1 MAEEKQERAAKAEV
15 PAGPEEST
23 EQAASQRESFSTLVS
38 GAGASQVGPEPS
50 LVSAAPPPRP
60 FVFPPAKKPERLRPS
75 AHARG
80 IHLAEDFEDDTPTSR
95 PVLLAEQIG
104 PHPPS
109 SAGSV
114 RLSLTG
120 TGRNLRGVRVALLDI
135 DPTRTD
141 ALATALRLRQAE
153 VHVTS
158 FEGDRVHIR
167 LLRKFAP
174 HALLIDEGVL
184 GSVGKKVIERLRCD
198 PFLSHMQLFPLRFE
212 RMYNRRVGVASIE
225 TVRECLEPLGRAES
239 ELLARLGPHVEV
251 EFELDQFPPH
261 RLLRMLATRAAPTTI
276 QCTREKEMLRWTVV
290 RGRTGHAELYRLG
303 VDVPQRLTAD
313 EALDWF
319 LGHQNCHVV
328 LTQPTEFDDKTGRE
342 VIPMVERQESGLWE
356 APEPKRG
363 RASKRDPDSLSP
375 QLLGYSDPDAQ
386 RSRFFASRFFSMK
399 GRESSG
405 LGEAGL
411 ASTWLGSSSSK
422 WVFGAALGAAA
433 AFAWS
438 GMPGASENTK
448 PGAEPVRVDADTLAQ
463 AAEGAPPSAPVN
475 DPEATVEDPE
485 RAGVTAPKA
494 DPAPSAE
501 PAPPAAPQAETKEP
515 PGALLVREG
524 AGLFAVPSQKL
535 ASCET
540 LGRDVKIPSSVT
552 SPAQVARLS
561 AQHFRA
567 AQKLLVLGRTK
578 EAHADLCRAALLD
591 PAGPG
596 ALVLV
601 QYLLAER
608 DYEQALR
615 WMKDARAA
623 RPGELEVEELWGD
636 VLHQAGHPEE
646 ALGVW
651 LSALGMERD
660 QTEKRAAVARR
671 WAAHGAKSLSGGDYG
686 RAERAL
692 RRASAFDPKSAL
704 VARILS
710 TLFSRQGLAEQAARF
725 RAEEAR
731 LAQNL

>member
-1 MAEEKQERAAKAEV
+1 MAEEKQERAGTKADV
-15 PAGPEEST
+15 PARRQQST
-23 EQAASQRESFSTLVS
+23 EQAGSQRESFSTLVS

-50 LVSAAPPPRP
+50 LASAAPPPRP
-60 FVFPPAKKPERLRPS
+60 FVFLPAKKPERLRSSP
-75 AHARG
+75 HAPG
-80 IHLAEDFEDDTPTSR
+80 IHLADDFEDDTPTSR

-104 PHPPS
+104 PLPPS

-153 VHVTS
+153 VHVTG

-184 GSVGKKVIERLRCD
+184 ATVGKQVVETLRCD

-261 RLLRMLATRAAPTTI
+261 RLLRMLATRTAPTTI
-276 QCTREKEMLRWTVV
+276 QCTREREMLRWTVV
-290 RGRTGHAELYRLG
+290 RGRTGHAELYCLG
-303 VDVPQRLTAD
+303 VDEPQRLTAD
-313 EALDWF
+313 EALNWF

-328 LTQPTEFDDKTGRE
+328 LTQPTEFDDQTGRE

-375 QLLGYSDPDAQ
+375 HLLGYSASYAPP
-386 RSRFFASRFFSMK
+386 SRFFASRLFPTK
-399 GRESSG
+399 G
-405 LGEAGL
+405 
-411 ASTWLGSSSSK
+411 LGSSWLASSSR
-422 WVFGAALGAAA
+422 WAFGAALGAAA
-433 AFAWS
+433 TFAW
-438 GMPGASENTK
+438 GRLPVTNQDGATGASQ
-448 PGAEPVRVDADTLAQ
+448 AVRVDADVLTVEAESQTSTVQ
-463 AAEGAPPSAPVN
+463 ADDALPSE
-475 DPEATVEDPE
+475 EAT
-485 RAGVTAPKA
+485 PKA
-494 DPAPSAE
+494 DDPPRLDLAARAAAE
-501 PAPPAAPQAETKEP
+501 LVPTSDEP
-515 PGALLVREG
+515 LDSPEAREDV
-524 AGLFAVPSQKL
+524 GLFAVPPQSVE
-535 ASCET
+535 SCEA
-540 LGRDVKIPSSVT
+540 LVGGKEIPTSAT
-552 SPAQVARLS
+552 SPAQIARLS

-591 PAGPG
+591 PAGAG
-596 ALVLV
+596 TLVLV
-601 QYLLAER
+601 QYLLRER
-608 DYEQALR
+608 DYEQALG

-623 RPGELEVEELWGD
+623 RPRELEVEELWGD

-646 ALGVW
+646 ALSVW
-651 LSALGMERD
+651 LSAFGMERD
-660 QTEKRAAVARR
+660 QTEKRVAVARR
-671 WAAHGAKSLSGGDYG
+671 WAAHGAASLSGGDYG

-692 RRASAFDPKSAL
+692 RRASAFDPKSATAVRL
-704 VARILS
+704 LS
-710 TLFSRQGLAEQAARF
+710 TLFSRQGLPEQAARF

-731 LAQNL
+731 LVQNL